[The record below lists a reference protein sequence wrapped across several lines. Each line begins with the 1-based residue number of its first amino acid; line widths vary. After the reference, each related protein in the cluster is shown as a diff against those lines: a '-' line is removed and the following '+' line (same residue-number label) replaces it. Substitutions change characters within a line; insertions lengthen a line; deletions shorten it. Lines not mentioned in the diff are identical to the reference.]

1 MLENDVSNHIKS
13 HYVESV
19 RVESHGWGSCMASIN
34 VAYIFLI
41 YWICMFK
48 THYQDCIEVSDPGCT
63 TLILYIGRAFRTVFQ
78 SQSEGQTLLILIL
91 HVIAQS

>member
-1 MLENDVSNHIKS
+1 MFENDVSNHIKS
-13 HYVESV
+13 HYIESV
-19 RVESHGWGSCMASIN
+19 RVESHGRGGCMASIN

-63 TLILYIGRAFRTVFQ
+63 TLILYRNIGRTVFQ
-78 SQSEGQTLLILIL
+78 SQSETDSLILN
-91 HVIAQS
+91 VIAQS